1 MAGIELYNLA
11 KALLRIDTKEG
22 AELWIKQFI
31 EWIIRYQ
38 DFLNE
43 MTVDENGNRRAELP
57 TFL

>member
-22 AELWIKQFI
+22 AELWIKRFI
-31 EWIIRYQ
+31 EWINKYQ

-43 MTVDENGNRRAELP
+43 MTVDENGNR
-57 TFL
+57 